1 MKKSFARSA
10 LFLGVISC
18 ATLAC
23 SSDDKSPAD
32 GQPQAGAPS
41 TAGGP
46 ATGDT
51 SEHVYSYDD
60 PNIVYSG
67 RVLFTEGKAPR
78 FSAPA
83 VTISARFSG
92 VSASMKIVDGAAVA
106 TYFDVIVDGDYAQAA
121 KVKADDNGVAVLAQ
135 DLPYGEHELQVV
147 KRTEASAGSVDFKS
161 FTFAGEIL
169 PPPDR
174 PAHKI
179 EIIGD
184 SISAGSGNEA
194 LNGSAQCNEDYS
206 RPYSDASK
214 AWGPVLARALDA
226 EYHVTAVSGI
236 GALRN
241 YNCKNND
248 TMPVVYDRVF
258 LERADSPLYDHS
270 QFVPDAVVM
279 MIGTNDFAPADC
291 NRIALNEEVDPES
304 YAAFI
309 ETLSKF
315 VGVLRED
322 YPDAEI
328 FLLSSPMLHDGWPD
342 ATFTSDTS
350 QRAAISQVVED
361 LNATDVG
368 AGKLHVVLADYSK
381 TKITGRG
388 CGTHPNVFEHA
399 IIGGADKSEVSPEL
413 ILNPVKS
420 VMGW

>member
-1 MKKSFARSA
+1 MKNSFARSA
-10 LFLGVISC
+10 LFLGVLSC
-18 ATLAC
+18 AALAC
-23 SSDDKSPAD
+23 SSSDKPATA
-32 GQPQAGAPS
+32 GAQAGS
-41 TAGGP
+41 SSVGGGA

-51 SEHVYSYDD
+51 SDHVYAYDD

-67 RVLFTEGKAPR
+67 RVLFAEGKAPR
-78 FSAPA
+78 FSAPG
-83 VTISARFSG
+83 VTLSARFTG
-92 VSASMKIVDGAAVA
+92 IGASMKIVDGAAVA
-106 TYFDVIVDGDYAQAA
+106 NYFDVVVDGDYADAV
-121 KVKADDNGVAVLAQ
+121 KVKADDNGVVTLAQ
-135 DLPYGEHELQVV
+135 NLPYGEHELSVI
-147 KRTEASAGSVDFKS
+147 KRTEANAGSVDFKS

-169 PPPDR
+169 PPPTL
-174 PAHKI
+174 PPHKL

-236 GALRN
+236 GVLRN
-241 YNCKNND
+241 YNCKSMD

-258 LERADSPLYDHS
+258 LERADSPVYDHG
-270 QFVPDAVVM
+270 QFVPDAVLL
-279 MIGTNDFAPADC
+279 MIGTNDFSPADC
-291 NRIALNEEVDPES
+291 NRIALNDAVDPEN

-309 ETLSKF
+309 KALSTF
-315 VGVLRED
+315 VGVLRSD
-322 YPDAEI
+322 YPNAEI
-328 FLLSSPMLHDGWPD
+328 FLISSPMLHDGWPD

-350 QRAAISQVVED
+350 QRAAISQVADE

-368 AGKLHVVLADYSK
+368 TGKLHVVLADYSK
-381 TKITGRG
+381 TKYTGRG
-388 CGTHPNVFEHA
+388 CGTHPNVFEHS
-399 IIGGADKSEVSPEL
+399 IIGGADSSAESPEL